1 MNHLTVDYEQQRNAA
16 NLLRYLRLMGYSIT
30 VSEDGQR
37 LSAVSDLFEG
47 RSGALIRSNKADLLQ
62 LLTAARITTAKLIR
76 GVEC

>member
-37 LSAVSDLFEG
+37 LLVIGDLCD
-47 RSGALIRSNKADLLQ
+47 RRRALIRGNKADLVQ
-62 LLTAARITTAKLIR
+62 LLTAARLTAAKLVR
-76 GVEC
+76 GIEC

>member
-37 LSAVSDLFEG
+37 LLVIGDLCD
-47 RSGALIRSNKADLLQ
+47 RIRALIRGNKADLLQ
-62 LLTAARITTAKLIR
+62 LLTAARLTAAKLVR
-76 GVEC
+76 GIEC